1 MEIVPMI
8 NTYTLPCKI
17 KLVCENVPYVKSVSI
32 GVWVKSGSAYEELKH
47 HGMSHFIEH
56 MLFKGTASKSAE
68 DIAVAM
74 DAVGGQM
81 NAFTSRD
88 CTCFYTKTLSSDTDT
103 ALDLLSDIIIN
114 PSLDE
119 KDIETEKNVVK
130 EEINMYE
137 DSPDDLVLDL
147 LYSECYKG
155 NPLGRPILGTEESVS
170 SFTRA
175 DISEYMKKMYCA
187 ENTVVSVVGS
197 INESELPEKVQRYFE
212 KIPNGETTADAE
224 KPVFTNGKISVSK
237 PIEQAHIAVCYPS
250 YGFTEENM
258 YAMSL
263 VSNIL
268 GGGMSSRL
276 FQNVREK
283 LGLCYSV
290 YAYQTCYKSTGNV
303 TLYSGCAKENAD
315 KVLSM
320 LMEETKKLKNFT
332 NEEFMRAKKQ
342 FKGSFILS
350 NEGISGRM
358 STYGKQLLLCG
369 KIKEESEILSKI
381 DKINSE
387 DAYEAIKFLNNDFCA
402 VSTVIPG

>member
-1 MEIVPMI
+1 MI

-32 GVWVKSGSAYEELKH
+32 GVWVKSGSAYEEIKY

-56 MLFKGTASKSAE
+56 MLFKGTSSKSAE

-74 DAVGGQM
+74 DAIGGQM

-137 DSPDDLVLDL
+137 DAPDDLVLDL
-147 LYSECYKG
+147 LYSECYRG
-155 NPLGRPILGTEESVS
+155 NPLGRPILGTAESVS
-170 SFTRA
+170 SFTRD
-175 DISEYMKKMYCA
+175 DILKYMKKMYCA
-187 ENTVVSVVGS
+187 ENIVVSVVGS
-197 INESELPEKVQRYFE
+197 FDEAELPEKVQRYFE
-212 KIPNGETTADAE
+212 KISHGETAADTE
-224 KPVFTNGKISVSK
+224 KPVFNTGKVSVSK

-320 LMEETKKLKNFT
+320 LLSETKKLKDFT
-332 NEEFMRAKKQ
+332 DEEFIRAKNQ
-342 FKGSFILS
+342 FRGGFILS

-369 KIKEESEILSKI
+369 KIKDESDVLSKI
-381 DKINSE
+381 DKVNKN
-387 DAYEAIKFLNNDFCA
+387 DAYEVINFLNNDFCTI
-402 VSTVIPG
+402 STVIPE